1 MKSFL
6 IAEKVGMTRMFDAA
20 GTAVGATVL
29 KVLPATVLRL
39 KTQEKDG
46 YEAVQV
52 GAGTDK
58 LGKNAGK
65 AIAGQG
71 GGKAYRVIKEFPQT
85 GELEKGQT
93 IGLEQVKAGDVVNV
107 TSTSKGKGFQGT
119 VKRYNFSTGPKTH
132 GSRNYRPP
140 GSIGGTGAARVFPG
154 QKMPGHMGAETVTT
168 RGLAVVAVHEDEEA
182 VLVRGAVPGPKGAL
196 VVLRVTGQQA
206 RGLTLPKE
214 EPKEEKTDDAPAEK
228 ADVKEEAK
236 ADDSAKAEDKPA
248 KDEKTEAKSDA
259 KAEDK
264 KDDAKPEADKEAK

>member
-6 IAEKVGMTRMFDAA
+6 IAEKAGMTRMFDAA

-29 KVLPATVLRL
+29 KVLPAKVLRL
-39 KTQEKDG
+39 KTEEKDG

-52 GAGTDK
+52 GAGTTK

-65 AIAGQG
+65 AVAGQG
-71 GGKAYRVIKEFPQT
+71 GGKAYRVIKEFPKV

-93 IGLEQVKAGDVVNV
+93 IGLEQVKAGDVVDV

-154 QKMPGHMGAETVTT
+154 QKMPGRMGAETVTT
-168 RGLAVVAVHEDEEA
+168 RNLAVVAVHRDEEA
-182 VLVRGAVPGPKGAL
+182 VLVRGAVPGPRGAL
-196 VVLRVTGQQA
+196 VVLRVTGAQA

-214 EPKEEKTDDAPAEK
+214 EPAPESSEASAQSADANSQEKRPPDQTDTSSDSK
-228 ADVKEEAK
+228 ADAK
-236 ADDSAKAEDKPA
+236 PDATEDDKPA
-248 KDEKTEAKSDA
+248 
-259 KAEDK
+259 DK
-264 KDDAKPEADKEAK
+264 ADKEAA

>member
-6 IAEKVGMTRMFDAA
+6 IAEKVGMTRMFDAV

-39 KTQEKDG
+39 KTAEQDG

-52 GAGTDK
+52 GAGTTK

-65 AIAGQG
+65 AVVGQG
-71 GGKAYRVIKEFPQT
+71 GGTAYRVIKEFPKVS
-85 GELEKGQT
+85 GDGAAELARGQT

-119 VKRYNFSTGPKTH
+119 VKRHNFSRGPKTH
-132 GSRNYRPP
+132 GSRNYRQP

-154 QKMPGHMGAETVTT
+154 QKMPGRMGAETVTT
-168 RGLAVVAVHEDEEA
+168 RNLAVVAVHEDEEA
-182 VLVRGAVPGPKGAL
+182 VLVRGAVPGPRGAL

-206 RGLTLPKE
+206 RGVALPK
-214 EPKEEKTDDAPAEK
+214 
-228 ADVKEEAK
+228 AD
-236 ADDSAKAEDKPA
+236 DKPA
-248 KDEKTEAKSDA
+248 KESK
-259 KAEDK
+259 
-264 KDDAKPEADKEAK
+264 